1 MRRYL
6 LFPLAAIVLTAACKD
21 IFDVRPGS
29 WNWLSEQRVSAGAS
43 GITVMTQNLYV
54 GADVDAVI
62 VALGTPDPNDDLP
75 ALLFAIQTVA
85 QTDFP
90 ARAGAIADEI
100 AARRPHVV
108 GLQEASKIDI
118 DLTSLG
124 VPVVIHQDFVAILEA
139 KLAERGLHYGVAAT
153 VQNIVAAPLPGIS
166 LVDHDVMLVD
176 LDRVTVTASGGQNFT
191 YNVGVVA
198 PGIELKRG
206 WVWADATIDDIGGV
220 LVRFVSTHPEA
231 DLAGNT
237 FGALRAAQVGEIV
250 ASQPADRPAVI
261 MGDLNDVPGSP
272 MYQLLAGA
280 GYTDSWR
287 ALRPGVIGFTCCE
300 RPDLSNQLPDL
311 GQRIDY
317 VFARGMGGGAAGLRG
332 QIDRFGDVPAD
343 RVAGAAY
350 PVWPSDHAGLVAT
363 LR

>member
-1 MRRYL
+1 MRSAPLYL
-6 LFPLAAIVLTAACKD
+6 LVVIAAAGCNAD
-21 IFDVRPGS
+21 SVRPVGPS
-29 WNWLSEQRVSAGAS
+29 ADVDARVVQPGTV
-43 GITVMTQNLYV
+43 TVMTQNLYV

-75 ALLFAIQTVA
+75 ALLFAIETVGK
-85 QTDFP
+85 TDFP
-90 ARAGAIADEI
+90 ARAGTIADKI

-108 GLQEASKIDI
+108 GLQEASQLDI
-118 DLTSLG
+118 DLTALG
-124 VPVVIHQDFVAILEA
+124 VPVVIHQDFVAILQA
-139 KLAERGLHYGVAAT
+139 KLTERGLHYGVAAQ

-206 WVWADATIDDIGGV
+206 WVWADATIDGTPY
-220 LVRFVSTHPEA
+220 RFVSTHPEA

-237 FGALRAAQVGEIV
+237 FGALRAAQVGEII
-250 ASQPADRPAVI
+250 ASQPTDRPALI
-261 MGDLNDVPGSP
+261 MGDLNDVPDSP
-272 MYQLLAGA
+272 MYQLLTGA
-280 GYTDSWR
+280 GFTDSWR
-287 ALRPGVIGFTCCE
+287 ALRPGVVGRTCCE
-300 RPDLSNQLPDL
+300 IPDLSNQLPAL
-311 GQRIDY
+311 NQRIDY
-317 VFARGMGGGAAGLRG
+317 VFARGFAGGAAGLRG
-332 QIDRFGDVPAD
+332 EIDRFGDVPAD

>member
-1 MRRYL
+1 MRSMM
-6 LFPLAAIVLTAACKD
+6 LFPLVALMTAGCK
-21 IFDVRPGS
+21 IEFTKPMFPIADVEGQVQAPPGTIS
-29 WNWLSEQRVSAGAS
+29 
-43 GITVMTQNLYV
+43 VMTQNLYV

-75 ALLFAIQTVA
+75 ALLFAIQTVEK
-85 QTDFP
+85 TDFP
-90 ARAGAIADEI
+90 ARAGAIADRI

-118 DLTSLG
+118 DLTGLG

-206 WVWADATIDDIGGV
+206 WVWADANIDG
-220 LVRFVSTHPEA
+220 LRYRFVSTHPEA

-237 FGALRAAQVGEIV
+237 FSALRAAQVGEIL
-250 ASQPADRPAVI
+250 ASQPADRPAMI

-280 GYTDSWR
+280 GFTDSWR

-300 RPDLSNQLPDL
+300 EPDLSNQLPALD
-311 GQRIDY
+311 QRIDY